1 MSIEL
6 MKEFITMYDGLI
18 YLDKQGI
25 VCDDDFI
32 NDTRCYMLE
41 EIIKYFRETCKGVNA
56 L

>member
-6 MKEFITMYDGLI
+6 MEAFITMYDGLI

-25 VCDDDFI
+25 VCDEVI

>member
-6 MKEFITMYDGLI
+6 MKEFITMYDGLG

-25 VCDDDFI
+25 VCDIDSI
-32 NDTRCYMLE
+32 NDIRLDMLE
-41 EIIKYFRETCKGVNA
+41 EIIKYFRETCKGVNT